1 MSTFQPCASVSQL
14 PAALRLPHKKRAPGF
29 LNTYIVNLVDFHGF
43 EVPLDIFSK
52 SGQSSQMTMPAR
64 RASKFCAKRRSQ
76 CLKMFFLKLISLVI
90 PGMMEPWPECQPKES
105 QEAPKRHPGGTQE
118 ASRAP
123 KASESEYC
131 NPSQL

>member
-1 MSTFQPCASVSQL
+1 
-14 PAALRLPHKKRAPGF
+14 
-29 LNTYIVNLVDFHGF
+29 
-43 EVPLDIFSK
+43 
-52 SGQSSQMTMPAR
+52 MTMPAR

-118 ASRAP
+118 APRRHP
-123 KASESEYC
+123 GLQRPLREKYC

>member
-1 MSTFQPCASVSQL
+1 
-14 PAALRLPHKKRAPGF
+14 
-29 LNTYIVNLVDFHGF
+29 
-43 EVPLDIFSK
+43 
-52 SGQSSQMTMPAR
+52 MTMPAR

-118 ASRAP
+118 APRASRAP
-123 KASESEYC
+123 KASEREILQPLSAIMQKFPLIF
-131 NPSQL
+131 NFTRGF